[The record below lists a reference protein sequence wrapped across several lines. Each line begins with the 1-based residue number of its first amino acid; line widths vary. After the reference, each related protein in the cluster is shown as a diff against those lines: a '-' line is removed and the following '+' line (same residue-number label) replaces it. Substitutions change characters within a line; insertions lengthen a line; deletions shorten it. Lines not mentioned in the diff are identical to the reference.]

1 MNYVLDVL
9 LMGLREGESILVE
22 LKCLQ
27 EFVWFLL
34 VSDDDCL

>member
-9 LMGLREGESILVE
+9 LRELEEKESILVE

-27 EFVWFLL
+27 EFVRFLF
-34 VSDDDCL
+34 VSYIDCL